1 MLVTFRVP
9 PLATVTVP
17 GPSSSPFFQV
27 VVPVSER
34 APAPEMIPPARVKG
48 ALTTVVVAVGSCQVP
63 DVNWTV
69 PGPANVTEVRL

>member
-34 APAPEMIPPARVKG
+34 APAPEMILRRE
-48 ALTTVVVAVGSCQVP
+48 S
-63 DVNWTV
+63 
-69 PGPANVTEVRL
+69 RR